1 MSSKNSIPR
10 PRRWWWPAPPKR
22 DVLGVLVV
30 TALLLYGAIGEA
42 YPTNPDD
49 QVIDGQPVPHPAPI
63 AYSLVVIACLILL
76 WRRPYPWISYA
87 VSFGAVLIYTGLGY
101 IYGAAVIAP
110 MIALYNL
117 ATFIRLRR
125 SIWLGLITFIVFGA
139 ATLAGPIQL
148 GALTIVGFEVIAAI
162 SLGIAVGNHR
172 AYIAA
177 VEERAAHAERTRQQE
192 AERMV
197 EAERLRI
204 ARELHDVVAHTI
216 SMINIQSRVA
226 TQVIPD
232 PPPEGAQA
240 LKAITESSGEALRE
254 LRGIL
259 GLLRQSDDVDQTSP
273 TPGLGQLD
281 VLVESTRKAGLP
293 TTLTVTGE
301 RRHLPPSVEIAAY
314 RIVQE
319 SLTNVVRHAG
329 PADATVCLEYRPDDL
344 TVIITDTGT
353 GSSQAALSDGTGNGV
368 IGMRERAHAVGGT
381 LSAGPRHDGGFQ
393 VTARLPRS

>member
-1 MSSKNSIPR
+1 M
-10 PRRWWWPAPPKR
+10 
-22 DVLGVLVV
+22 
-30 TALLLYGAIGEA
+30 
-42 YPTNPDD
+42 
-49 QVIDGQPVPHPAPI
+49 
-63 AYSLVVIACLILL
+63 
-76 WRRPYPWISYA
+76 
-87 VSFGAVLIYTGLGY
+87 
-101 IYGAAVIAP
+101 YGAAVLAP

-125 SIWLGLITFIVFGA
+125 SIWLGLSTFIVFGA
-139 ATLAGPIQL
+139 AAVAGPLQL
-148 GALTIVGFEVIAAI
+148 GTVTIVGFEIIAAI
-162 SLGIAVGNHR
+162 ALGIAVGNRR
-172 AYIAA
+172 AYVAA
-177 VEERAAHAERTRQQE
+177 VEERAAQAERTRQQE
-192 AERMV
+192 AHRMV

-232 PPPEGAQA
+232 PPPEGAAA

-259 GLLRQSDDVDQTSP
+259 GLLRQPDDIDQTAP

-281 VLVESTRKAGLP
+281 ALVESTRQAGLP

-301 RRHLPPSVEIAAY
+301 NRHLPPSVEIATY

-319 SLTNVVRHAG
+319 SLTNVLRHAG
-329 PADATVCLEYRPDDL
+329 PADATVCLQYQADSL
-344 TVIITDTGT
+344 TVSIIDTGT
-353 GSSQAALSDGTGNGV
+353 NSSTTSEGSGHGI

-381 LSAGPRHDGGFQ
+381 LSAGPQHTGGFQ
-393 VTARLPRS
+393 VTARLPLS

>member
-1 MSSKNSIPR
+1 MSSKYSVPGQ
-10 PRRWWWPAPPKR
+10 RRWWWPSPPKR
-22 DVLGVLVV
+22 EVV
-30 TALLLYGAIGEA
+30 GAVALTALLLYGAIGEA

-49 QVIDGQPVPHPAPI
+49 QVVNGHPVPHPPVI
-63 AYSLVVIACLILL
+63 AYGLVAIACLILL
-76 WRRPYPWISYA
+76 WRHQYPWTTFA

-101 IYGAAVIAP
+101 MYGAAVLAP
-110 MIALYNL
+110 IIALYTL
-117 ATFIRLRR
+117 AKFIRLRR

-139 ATLAGPIQL
+139 TTVAGPLQL
-148 GALTIVGFEVIAAI
+148 GTVTIVGFEIIAAI
-162 SLGIAVGNHR
+162 ALGIAVGNHR
-172 AYIAA
+172 AYTAA
-177 VEERAAHAERTRQQE
+177 VEERAENAELTRQQE
-192 AERMV
+192 AQRMV

-259 GLLRQSDDVDQTSP
+259 GLLRQPDDIDQKSP

-281 VLVESTRKAGLP
+281 TLVESTRQAGLP

-301 RRHLPPSVEIAAY
+301 SRHLPASVEIAAY

-319 SLTNVVRHAG
+319 SLTNVLRHAG
-329 PADATVCLEYRPDDL
+329 PADARVCLEYRPDDL
-344 TVIITDTGT
+344 TVRITDTGGNSTQAT
-353 GSSQAALSDGTGNGV
+353 GDGTGNGIV
-368 IGMRERAHAVGGT
+368 GMRERAHAVGGT
-381 LSAGPRHDGGFQ
+381 LSAGPRHGGGFE
-393 VTARLPRS
+393 VTARLPLS

>member
-1 MSSKNSIPR
+1 VSSIHTVPG
-10 PRRWWWPAPPKR
+10 PRRWWWPSPQKR
-22 DVLGVLVV
+22 DVLGAVALAV
-30 TALLLYGAIGEA
+30 LLLYGAIGEA

-49 QVIDGQPVPHPAPI
+49 QVINGHPVPHPPVV
-63 AYSLVVIACLILL
+63 AYGLVAIACLVLI
-76 WRRPYPWISYA
+76 WRHRYPWITFA

-101 IYGAAVIAP
+101 MYGAAVLAP

-125 SIWLGLITFIVFGA
+125 SIWLGLSTFIVFGA
-139 ATLAGPIQL
+139 AAVAGPLQL
-148 GALTIVGFEVIAAI
+148 GTVTIVGFEIIAAI
-162 SLGIAVGNHR
+162 ALGIAVGNRR
-172 AYIAA
+172 AYVAA
-177 VEERAAHAERTRQQE
+177 VEERAAQAERTRQQE
-192 AERMV
+192 AHRMV

-232 PPPEGAQA
+232 PPPEGAAA

-259 GLLRQSDDVDQTSP
+259 GLLRQPDDIDQTAP

-281 VLVESTRKAGLP
+281 ALVESARQAGLP

-301 RRHLPPSVEIAAY
+301 NRHLPPSVEIATY

-319 SLTNVVRHAG
+319 SLTNVLRHAG
-329 PADATVCLEYRPDDL
+329 PADATVCLQYQADSL
-344 TVIITDTGT
+344 TVSIIDTGT
-353 GSSQAALSDGTGNGV
+353 NSSTTSEGSGHGI

-381 LSAGPRHDGGFQ
+381 LSAGPQHTGGFQ
-393 VTARLPRS
+393 VTARLPLS